1 MKMNSNALVQLF
13 LATTLFEN
21 HFKNNKTFF
30 FYVLWLTTK
39 VYCGSLENIVVVV
52 DKLHL
57 TIISKKFPS
66 KLSWVGHHWVDQ
78 YVLPWLHT
86 NQTDCE
92 T

>member
-1 MKMNSNALVQLF
+1 MKMISDTVVQLF